1 MDLNYD
7 IIFTIVSMLDMY
19 SLYKMHGVFLGT
31 KIKNR
36 KQLILSY
43 LIFYLISTCAHFVID
58 VPIVMLLVNVLGFF
72 ILSLNYKGN
81 FLKRILAVVLIYAIL
96 SSIEIFVV
104 LISGYQSLSL
114 FEQGEFASITGIV
127 IIKLLTYVLALVLD
141 KFKGIRLGAVVPV
154 SYWFCLFFV
163 PFSCIFILFQSLNF
177 EMLTYNMLT
186 VEVILFLII
195 NLSTFYLYDRL
206 TAKMA
211 ESAERQIQIQEQE
224 RYLKQYELMKTS
236 MDSIRGLKH
245 DLRNHFMTLHT
256 LAREGNTREII
267 KYIEEMESMMKSQ
280 KCYIETKNTILDSI
294 LNYKIFEAE
303 KRGITIAADVKFP
316 SDVKLDT
323 YDLTVVLGNLLDNA
337 MEASMNEEIHIT
349 VRYTKG
355 CMTIKV
361 MNDFAGILSYDLDG
375 HLKSRKRKSKQHGL
389 GLNNIERIV
398 EKYNGT
404 MDLQVKE
411 QLFTVFILLYMG

>member
-1 MDLNYD
+1 
-7 IIFTIVSMLDMY
+7 MLDMY

-195 NLSTFYLYDRL
+195 NLSTFYFYTLLLFLPFCSKCTISFFHLIHIIARKSL
-206 TAKMA
+206 CKL
-211 ESAERQIQIQEQE
+211 EQT
-224 RYLKQYELMKTS
+224 L
-236 MDSIRGLKH
+236 RGL
-245 DLRNHFMTLHT
+245 LYT
-256 LAREGNTREII
+256 
-267 KYIEEMESMMKSQ
+267 
-280 KCYIETKNTILDSI
+280 
-294 LNYKIFEAE
+294 
-303 KRGITIAADVKFP
+303 VK
-316 SDVKLDT
+316 
-323 YDLTVVLGNLLDNA
+323 
-337 MEASMNEEIHIT
+337 
-349 VRYTKG
+349 
-355 CMTIKV
+355 
-361 MNDFAGILSYDLDG
+361 
-375 HLKSRKRKSKQHGL
+375 
-389 GLNNIERIV
+389 
-398 EKYNGT
+398 
-404 MDLQVKE
+404 
-411 QLFTVFILLYMG
+411 TVFTDCCLCIR